1 MYQTKKIKELITKVD
16 NLSKKN
22 NLDNILYLDTSN
34 LVNNRIIELQELN
47 NNFPSR
53 AKQIIKKGDI
63 LLSQVRPYLNH
74 NGIITK
80 QIDGL
85 IASTGFSVLRVTSEI
100 NEYYLFYL
108 LQSGKY
114 KERINMLAD
123 TSGSTYPSFK
133 HSDLI
138 NTKIDFV
145 TDVIEQKK
153 IGYFFKEI
161 DEEIN
166 IIANYIINLKLIN
179 KLLINKV
186 FEQLR
191 NNNDNRE
198 LINFCNKKTIRNNE
212 NLPVLTI
219 TKENGVMLQSDRF
232 DRLIASEDRNN
243 YITLFKNNY
252 VYRPPGLKEG
262 YISRNTLDFDGIV
275 SPLYCVFEVDNL
287 DFNFFDCFIKSNE
300 FKKQIYKYSE
310 GTARDTFSWD
320 DFVNIKIP
328 MSSTIKQKEIG
339 ILFNHISSLI
349 NDYEKLYKLK
359 ETKKRYYLN
368 KIFC

>member
-1 MYQTKKIKELITKVD
+1 MV
-16 NLSKKN
+16 
-22 NLDNILYLDTSN
+22 
-34 LVNNRIIELQELN
+34 
-47 NNFPSR
+47 
-53 AKQIIKKGDI
+53 
-63 LLSQVRPYLNH
+63 
-74 NGIITK
+74 
-80 QIDGL
+80 
-85 IASTGFSVLRVTSEI
+85 
-100 NEYYLFYL
+100 
-108 LQSGKY
+108 
-114 KERINMLAD
+114 
-123 TSGSTYPSFK
+123 
-133 HSDLI
+133 
-138 NTKIDFV
+138 
-145 TDVIEQKK
+145 
-153 IGYFFKEI
+153 
-161 DEEIN
+161 
-166 IIANYIINLKLIN
+166 
-179 KLLINKV
+179 
-186 FEQLR
+186 
-191 NNNDNRE
+191 
-198 LINFCNKKTIRNNE
+198 NFCNKKTIRNNE

-219 TKENGVMLQSDRF
+219 TKENGVMLQSNRF
-232 DRLIASEDRNN
+232 DRLIASKDRNN

-339 ILFNHISSLI
+339 ILFDHISSLI

>member
-161 DEEIN
+161 DELIELKEKELSIFEKKLDYYNNVFLSTKHNKCNCFLKDVCYEEKSNLTESRLNKDDIENYNVIDGSLNFIGKTDDVSNDDYVALVKDGYVGKIKYMKKNTNVTSSLIRLKSEKIN
-166 IIANYIINLKLIN
+166 SISLFYT
-179 KLLINKV
+179 
-186 FEQLR
+186 LR
-191 NNNDNRE
+191 T
-198 LINFCNKKTIRNNE
+198 INFNR
-212 NLPVLTI
+212 
-219 TKENGVMLQSDRF
+219 
-232 DRLIASEDRNN
+232 
-243 YITLFKNNY
+243 Y
-252 VYRPPGLKEG
+252 KEG
-262 YISRNTLDFDGIV
+262 
-275 SPLYCVFEVDNL
+275 
-287 DFNFFDCFIKSNE
+287 
-300 FKKQIYKYSE
+300 
-310 GTARDTFSWD
+310 
-320 DFVNIKIP
+320 
-328 MSSTIKQKEIG
+328 STIKHLYFKHIKKIPIYIPENIKSLSNILYELDEIVSIKKEETQ
-339 ILFNHISSLI
+339 L
-349 NDYEKLYKLK
+349 LK
-359 ETKKRYYLN
+359 SKKTYYLN

>member
-1 MYQTKKIKELITKVD
+1 MV
-16 NLSKKN
+16 
-22 NLDNILYLDTSN
+22 
-34 LVNNRIIELQELN
+34 
-47 NNFPSR
+47 
-53 AKQIIKKGDI
+53 
-63 LLSQVRPYLNH
+63 
-74 NGIITK
+74 
-80 QIDGL
+80 
-85 IASTGFSVLRVTSEI
+85 
-100 NEYYLFYL
+100 
-108 LQSGKY
+108 
-114 KERINMLAD
+114 
-123 TSGSTYPSFK
+123 
-133 HSDLI
+133 
-138 NTKIDFV
+138 
-145 TDVIEQKK
+145 
-153 IGYFFKEI
+153 
-161 DEEIN
+161 
-166 IIANYIINLKLIN
+166 
-179 KLLINKV
+179 
-186 FEQLR
+186 
-191 NNNDNRE
+191 
-198 LINFCNKKTIRNNE
+198 NFCNKKTIRNNE

-339 ILFNHISSLI
+339 ILFNNISSLI